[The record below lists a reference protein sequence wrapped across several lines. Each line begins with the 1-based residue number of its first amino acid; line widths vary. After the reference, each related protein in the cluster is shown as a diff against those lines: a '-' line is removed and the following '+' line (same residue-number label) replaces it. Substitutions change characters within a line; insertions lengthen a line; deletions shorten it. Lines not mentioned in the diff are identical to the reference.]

1 MRSKEN
7 AQDYRYFPDPDL
19 IPVALTEEWVEE
31 MRAAMPE
38 LPQAKRERY
47 VNELKLS
54 PDTAKVL
61 TSDKN
66 FASLFDDAY
75 AVCGKARETANTIT
89 TDIIALVKEAG
100 IEPSAMKMDPE
111 KLADII
117 TLVADEKVNRSVG
130 KDLTAKLF
138 KEDIDPIKYVKENG
152 LMIVEDTALIA
163 ATIDEV
169 IAEFPQSVAD
179 YKAGKEKPSALW

>member
-100 IEPSAMKMDPE
+100 IEPSAMKDG
-111 KLADII
+111 
-117 TLVADEKVNRSVG
+117 SG
-130 KDLTAKLF
+130 KISGYHHFGSRRESK
-138 KEDIDPIKYVKENG
+138 
-152 LMIVEDTALIA
+152 
-163 ATIDEV
+163 
-169 IAEFPQSVAD
+169 PQRR
-179 YKAGKEKPSALW
+179 